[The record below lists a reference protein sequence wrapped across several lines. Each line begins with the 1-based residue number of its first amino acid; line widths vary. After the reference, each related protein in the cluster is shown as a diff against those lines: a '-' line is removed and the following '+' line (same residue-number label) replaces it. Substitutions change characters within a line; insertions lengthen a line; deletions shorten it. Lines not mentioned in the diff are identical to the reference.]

1 MSRHHP
7 AFGCA
12 PLLISLSLSATF
24 VRAAPASTTTGTRLH
39 SRQNQGQSPGSLPS
53 TIWIPLV
60 VVGLLFL
67 IGLVVACGSRR
78 FRGWS
83 WNWGTTAA
91 QAAGITTSTTTVAPT
106 TTTAREV
113 TADQLAGSG
122 NATGGNGNGGTNRAR
137 RPRRTRRTPS
147 QISTHSLPAYAKEPG
162 EQEIVI
168 VRGPDEED
176 MPIPITVTMPAVD
189 EHSIETPDGSF
200 DLTRPGSM
208 YSSIPNAS
216 HNDPLLRSNEH
227 ESQQQLLGVATHD
240 LSTRR
245 SFDSVMSSE
254 ENSQHYL
261 DDAPPYEVVVLDST
275 PDLPA
280 TAAQPD
286 ATSDAAPSTEPL
298 QERPSM
304 DQPRPST
311 DTRRRSLFMSI
322 FNPRN
327 SRIAPSPGPPDAG
340 SPEPRLSTSHGHA
353 REGSRPSIA
362 STSGDGHARPRSRTR
377 IRHQPSHSGSGSMFS
392 LISRTRSNGNLARSG
407 SPIADAER
415 LTSPSMISLNS
426 ISAPLSHTLVR
437 TEFTYPRGG
446 PTPEQLRL
454 ISSRESFARF
464 GVPYGQDAIAFAA
477 SASRVDLEPPPGF
490 DEVAQTGTDAA
501 AEEGASQSSST
512 EGSREETSSSEG
524 LQQSDQTQEARSSD
538 ESSSPASSSVPEPV
552 QQSQAEV
559 QPTNVLVPPTEG
571 DKAVPVS
578 PVSEPA
584 SSGSTIPAILP
595 APTESHPPSASN
607 VQTAPVAST
616 KVATPTIGLSTAS
629 ATSSTTATPTTPTA
643 PPSAF
648 KAAFNNGSLPTRAA
662 SRASS
667 YMTFATAEESIYH
680 SEAEPSTPAA
690 SQFDSAGVTS
700 AEEDAYESAA
710 ETPVNGSAP
719 GTPRL
724 SPRHLHESTDTTVT
738 PDHR

>member
-1 MSRHHP
+1 M
-7 AFGCA
+7 
-12 PLLISLSLSATF
+12 
-24 VRAAPASTTTGTRLH
+24 
-39 SRQNQGQSPGSLPS
+39 
-53 TIWIPLV
+53 
-60 VVGLLFL
+60 
-67 IGLVVACGSRR
+67 
-78 FRGWS
+78 
-83 WNWGTTAA
+83 
-91 QAAGITTSTTTVAPT
+91 APT

-122 NATGGNGNGGTNRAR
+122 NASSGNGNGNGGTNRAR

-189 EHSIETPDGSF
+189 EHSLETPDGSF

-208 YSSIPNAS
+208 YNPIPNAS
-216 HNDPLLRSNEH
+216 HDDPLLRSNEH
-227 ESQQQLLGVATHD
+227 ESQQQLLGVSAHD

-254 ENSQHYL
+254 ENSQVHYL

-280 TAAQPD
+280 TAIQPT
-286 ATSDAAPSTEPL
+286 ATSDAAPSTQAS
-298 QERPSM
+298 QERSST

-327 SRIAPSPGPPDAG
+327 SRIAPSPVPTDAG

-362 STSGDGHARPRSRTR
+362 STSGDGHVRPRSRTR

-407 SPIADAER
+407 SPIADGER

-464 GVPYGQDAIAFAA
+464 GVPYGRDAIAFAA

-490 DEVAQTGTDAA
+490 DEVAQSGADAA
-501 AEEGASQSSST
+501 AEEGASRSSST
-512 EGSREETSSSEG
+512 DDSREETPSSEV
-524 LQQSDQTQEARSSD
+524 LSEQPQEARSS
-538 ESSSPASSSVPEPV
+538 EEGGSPAPPSVHEPV
-552 QQSQAEV
+552 QQSKSEV
-559 QPTNVLVPPTEG
+559 QATDVPVPPTEG
-571 DKAVPVS
+571 DKDAPVS
-578 PVSEPA
+578 TASEPG
-584 SSGSTIPAILP
+584 SSVATIAPVP
-595 APTESHPPSASN
+595 PVPTESDHPEPAPSVSA
-607 VQTAPVAST
+607 APVAGAKTALPS
-616 KVATPTIGLSTAS
+616 IGLATAS
-629 ATSSTTATPTTPTA
+629 ATSSATATPVTPTA

-648 KAAFNNGSLPTRAA
+648 KTAFNNGSLPARAA

-680 SEAEPSTPAA
+680 SAAESPTPAA
-690 SQFDSAGVTS
+690 SQFDLLAATS

-724 SPRHLHESTDTTVT
+724 SPRHLHESTDTTIT